1 MFSTRHARAGIVVLR
16 QASPGDIDMDIS
28 TFRWILVIAGIA
40 IVAGIFLFGN
50 PDRKRKP
57 RASRKRVHAQRVRRE
72 PALNSERSET
82 DESGDDYDARQAELA
97 IDLPSEDRFD
107 TAGHVDKRI
116 EPRLDNR
123 PNAPAIPLPDKI
135 VTLFLQARDKHVIT
149 GIELLD
155 ASLKS
160 GLVFGNHDIFHRI
173 HEEDVEPVFSMAN
186 LTKPGSFDKNAW
198 NTMEIQGVTMFMT
211 LPGPRNALDA
221 WDSML
226 ATSRRL
232 AELLHADLLDDKH
245 QVFTRQRSM
254 QIKEE
259 LREYERQ
266 KNPES

>member
-1 MFSTRHARAGIVVLR
+1 
-16 QASPGDIDMDIS
+16 MDIS
-28 TFRWILVIAGIA
+28 TFRWILIIAGIA
-40 IVAGIFLFGN
+40 LIAGLYLFGLR
-50 PDRKRKP
+50 DKKRKP

-72 PALNSERSET
+72 PSLES
-82 DESGDDYDARQAELA
+82 DSGDKDSGEHDFDAQQAELA
-97 IDLPSEDRFD
+97 IGDPMDS
-107 TAGHVDKRI
+107 ASRI
-116 EPRLDNR
+116 EPQLESGLDIK
-123 PNAPAIPLPDKI
+123 PKQPQAPLPDRI
-135 VTLFLQARDKHVIT
+135 ITLFLQARDNHIIT

-160 GLVFGNHDIFHRI
+160 GLVFGSHDIFHRI

-186 LTKPGSFDKNAW
+186 LTKPGSFDKSTW
-198 NTMEIQGVTMFMT
+198 NTIEIKGVSMFMT

-232 AELLHADLLDDKH
+232 AELLHADLLDDAH
-245 QVFTRQRSM
+245 EVFTRQRSL

-266 KNPES
+266 KNPGS

>member
-1 MFSTRHARAGIVVLR
+1 
-16 QASPGDIDMDIS
+16 MDVS
-28 TFRWILVIAGIA
+28 TFRWILIIAGLA

-57 RASRKRVHAQRVRRE
+57 RASRKTRATRKRVHAQRVRRE
-72 PALNSERSET
+72 PAL
-82 DESGDDYDARQAELA
+82 DPGDDLPGDDEDGFRQAELD
-97 IDLPSEDRFD
+97 IDGARGE
-107 TAGHVDKRI
+107 VERI
-116 EPRLDNR
+116 EPSLGPR
-123 PNAPAIPLPDKI
+123 PAPKPVAANVPMPEKI
-135 VTLFLQARDKHVIT
+135 VTLFVQARDNHVIT
-149 GIELLD
+149 GVELLD

-160 GLVFGNHDIFHRI
+160 GLVFGDRDIFHRI

-198 NTMEIQGVTMFMT
+198 NTMEIRGVTMFMT

-232 AELLHADLLDDKH
+232 AELLHADLLDENH
-245 QVFTRQRSM
+245 QVFTRERSL

-259 LREYERQ
+259 LREYERH
-266 KNPES
+266 KAPEP

>member
-1 MFSTRHARAGIVVLR
+1 
-16 QASPGDIDMDIS
+16 MDDS
-28 TFRWILVIAGIA
+28 TFRWVLVIAGVVI
-40 IVAGIFLFGN
+40 IAGIFLFGN
-50 PDRKRKP
+50 PDRKRKS

-72 PALNSERSET
+72 PAMDT
-82 DESGDDYDARQAELA
+82 ESVDVNEAGDGVDARQAELA
-97 IDLPSEDRFD
+97 IGEPADGDSATGAPGDN
-107 TAGHVDKRI
+107 RI
-116 EPRLDNR
+116 EPRLDSR
-123 PNAPAIPLPDKI
+123 PKTPSAPLPDKI
-135 VTLFLQARDKHVIT
+135 VTLFLQARDNQVIT

-160 GLVFGNHDIFHRI
+160 GLVFGSHDIFHRI
-173 HEEDVEPVFSMAN
+173 REEDVEPVFSMAN
-186 LTKPGSFDKNAW
+186 LTKPGTFDKSAW
-198 NTMEIQGVTMFMT
+198 NTMEIRGVTMFMT

-232 AELLHADLLDDKH
+232 AELLHADLMDDKH
-245 QVFTRQRSM
+245 EVFTRQRSL

>member
-1 MFSTRHARAGIVVLR
+1 
-16 QASPGDIDMDIS
+16 MDIS
-28 TFRWILVIAGIA
+28 TFRWILVVAGIA

-72 PALNSERSET
+72 PALDAERREA
-82 DESGDDYDARQAELA
+82 DEQVEAGDARQAELA
-97 IDLPSEDRFD
+97 IGLPADEDGATTPRPE
-107 TAGHVDKRI
+107 GRI
-116 EPRLDNR
+116 EPSLDSR
-123 PNAPAIPLPDKI
+123 PKTPAAPLPDRI
-135 VTLFLQARDKHVIT
+135 VTLFLQARDNHFIS

-160 GLVFGNHDIFHRI
+160 GLVFGSHDIFHRI
-173 HEEDVEPVFSMAN
+173 HEEDVEPIFSMAN
-186 LTKPGSFDKNAW
+186 LTKPGSFDKSAW
-198 NTMEIQGVTMFMT
+198 NTMEIRGVTMFMT

-245 QVFTRQRSM
+245 EVFTRQRSL

>member
-1 MFSTRHARAGIVVLR
+1 
-16 QASPGDIDMDIS
+16 MDIS
-28 TFRWILVIAGIA
+28 TFRWILIIAGIA
-40 IVAGIFLFGN
+40 IVVGIFLFGN
-50 PDRKRKP
+50 PDKKRKP

-72 PALNSERSET
+72 PAMDAEHAG
-82 DESGDDYDARQAELA
+82 ESKDGGYGDFDATQTELD
-97 IDLPSEDRFD
+97 IGDS
-107 TAGHVDKRI
+107 AGDGTRV
-116 EPRLDNR
+116 EPQFESQTEHKPRT
-123 PNAPAIPLPDKI
+123 PAAPPPDKI
-135 VTLFLQARDKHVIT
+135 VTLFLQARDNHIIT
-149 GIELLD
+149 GVELLD

-186 LTKPGSFDKNAW
+186 LTKPGTFDKSAW
-198 NTMEIQGVTMFMT
+198 NTIEIKGVTMFMT
-211 LPGPRNALDA
+211 LPGPKNALDA

-232 AELLHADLLDDKH
+232 AELLHADLLDDT
-245 QVFTRQRSM
+245 QNVFTRERSM

>member
-1 MFSTRHARAGIVVLR
+1 
-16 QASPGDIDMDIS
+16 MDIS
-28 TFRWILVIAGIA
+28 TFRWILIIAGIV

-50 PDRKRKP
+50 PDRKRKA
-57 RASRKRVHAQRVRRE
+57 RASRKRAHAQRVRRE
-72 PALNSERSET
+72 PALDSDRY
-82 DESGDDYDARQAELA
+82 ESGEDDADDDSRQAELA
-97 IDLPSEDRFD
+97 IGLSDDERGDPD
-107 TAGHVDKRI
+107 THFDKRI
-116 EPRLDNR
+116 EPRLDNK
-123 PNAPAIPLPDKI
+123 PKAPAAPLPDRI
-135 VTLFLQARDKHVIT
+135 ITLFLQARDNHLIT

-160 GLVFGNHDIFHRI
+160 GLVFGSHDIFHRI

-186 LTKPGSFDKNAW
+186 LTKPGSFDKDAW
-198 NTMEIQGVTMFMT
+198 NTMEIRGVTMFMT

-245 QVFTRQRSM
+245 EVFTRQRSLV
-254 QIKEE
+254 IKEE

>member
-1 MFSTRHARAGIVVLR
+1 
-16 QASPGDIDMDIS
+16 MDIS
-28 TFRWILVIAGIA
+28 TFRWILIIAGIV

-72 PALNSERSET
+72 PALET
-82 DESGDDYDARQAELA
+82 SRDNDDDPDRDVRQTELA
-97 IDLPSEDRFD
+97 IGD
-107 TAGHVDKRI
+107 TSDMTYSNEPQMEAGGKP
-116 EPRLDNR
+116 ESP
-123 PNAPAIPLPDKI
+123 PPLPDKI
-135 VTLFLQARDKHVIT
+135 VTLFLQARDNHIIT
-149 GIELLD
+149 GIQLLD

-160 GLVFGNHDIFHRI
+160 GLVFGGHDIFHRI
-173 HEEDVEPVFSMAN
+173 HEEDVDPVFSMAN
-186 LTKPGSFDKNAW
+186 LTKPGTFDKNAW
-198 NTMEIQGVTMFMT
+198 NTMETRGVTMFMT

-232 AELLHADLLDDKH
+232 AELLHADLLDDSQ
-245 QVFTRQRSM
+245 QVFTRQRSL

-266 KNPES
+266 KSADS

>member
-1 MFSTRHARAGIVVLR
+1 MEMET
-16 QASPGDIDMDIS
+16 S
-28 TFRWILVIAGIA
+28 TFRWILVIAGIV

-50 PDRKRKP
+50 PDRKRKS

-72 PALNSERSET
+72 PALDSEHHEI
-82 DESGDDYDARQAELA
+82 DGNEDDGDVRQTELA
-97 IDLPSEDRFD
+97 IGAPPDDD
-107 TAGHVDKRI
+107 TVTGGSAEKRI
-116 EPRLDNR
+116 EPRLDSKPR
-123 PNAPAIPLPDKI
+123 APAVPLPDRI
-135 VTLFLQARDKHVIT
+135 VTLFLQARDNHIIT

-160 GLVFGNHDIFHRI
+160 GLVFGTHDIFHRI

-186 LTKPGSFDKNAW
+186 LTKPGSFDKSAW
-198 NTMEIQGVTMFMT
+198 NTMEIRGVTMFMT

-232 AELLHADLLDDKH
+232 AELLHADLLDDEHK
-245 QVFTRQRSM
+245 VFTRQRSL

>member
-1 MFSTRHARAGIVVLR
+1 
-16 QASPGDIDMDIS
+16 MDS
-28 TFRWILVIAGIA
+28 WTFRWILVIAGVV
-40 IVAGIFLFGN
+40 IVAGIFLFSN

-57 RASRKRVHAQRVRRE
+57 RASRKRSHAQRVRRE
-72 PALNSERSET
+72 PALDTQRHET
-82 DESGDDYDARQAELA
+82 EGDQDDSDARQAELA
-97 IDLPSEDRFD
+97 IGLPSEDGIESRGRFD
-107 TAGHVDKRI
+107 KRL
-116 EPRLDNR
+116 EPRLGDR
-123 PNAPAIPLPDKI
+123 PSMPAAPLPDKI
-135 VTLFLQARDKHVIT
+135 VTLFLQARDNHFIT

-198 NTMEIQGVTMFMT
+198 NTIEIRGVTMFMT

-245 QVFTRQRSM
+245 HVFTRQRSL

>member
-1 MFSTRHARAGIVVLR
+1 MKLQNLLETEV
-16 QASPGDIDMDIS
+16 DIS
-28 TFRWILVIAGIA
+28 TFRWILGIAGVLLIA
-40 IVAGIFLFGN
+40 GLYLFGIR
-50 PDRKRKP
+50 DKKRKP
-57 RASRKRVHAQRVRRE
+57 RASRKRVHAQRVRQE
-72 PALNSERSET
+72 PALDASQGS
-82 DESGDDYDARQAELA
+82 DDPDDFEYNGQQAELA
-97 IDLPSEDRFD
+97 IDDPDDE
-107 TAGHVDKRI
+107 GGRI
-116 EPRLDNR
+116 EPQLDVVDK
-123 PNAPAIPLPDKI
+123 PQPKQPTGPLPDKI
-135 VTLFLQARDKHVIT
+135 VTLFIQARDNHIIT
-149 GIELLD
+149 GIDLLD

-160 GLVFGNHDIFHRI
+160 GLVFGSHDIFHRI

-198 NTMEIQGVTMFMT
+198 NTMETMGVTMFMT

-232 AELLHADLLDDKH
+232 AELLHADLRDSD
-245 QVFTRQRSM
+245 QSVFTRQRSM